1 MRNIRGE
8 WDADWA
14 IAMAIVV
21 GIIVAIVAFIIGW
34 ILINRR
40 RARLRELAAQARE
53 WKDQPSPQD
62 SFRYGLGMARR
73 KSVRLSGN
81 QVPVAVTLD
90 GNKESS
96 WDGWVID
103 RSHGGLRLRVSQPF
117 QVGAI
122 LRVRALQAPNTIPW
136 MGVEVKNARE
146 KSEFWEIG
154 CQFLSEPPE
163 EVLKSFGSK

>member
-1 MRNIRGE
+1 MRNVTGE
-8 WDADWA
+8 WDRDWA
-14 IAMAIVV
+14 IGMAVIVGVVVAV
-21 GIIVAIVAFIIGW
+21 GAFVMGW

-40 RARLRELAAQARE
+40 RARLRELAAQAGD
-53 WKDQPSPQD
+53 WKDQLSPQD
-62 SFRYGLGMARR
+62 AFRYGMGMARR

-81 QVPVAVTLD
+81 QVPVSVTYD
-90 GNKESS
+90 GNTESP

-103 RSHGGLRLRVSQPF
+103 RSHGGLRLKIPQPT

-122 LRVRALQAPNTIPW
+122 LRVRALLASNEIPW
-136 MGVEVKNARE
+136 VEVQVKNARE

-163 EVLKSFGSK
+163 EILRSFGSK

>member
-1 MRNIRGE
+1 MRNLTGK

-14 IAMAIVV
+14 IGMAIIVGVV
-21 GIIVAIVAFIIGW
+21 VAIVAFVFGW

-40 RARLRELAAQARE
+40 RARLRELAAQAGD
-53 WKDQPSPQD
+53 WKDRPSPQD
-62 SFRYGLGMARR
+62 AFRYGLGMARR

-81 QVPVAVTLD
+81 QVPVSVTFD
-90 GNKESS
+90 GNTESP

-103 RSHGGLRLRVSQPF
+103 RSHGGLRLKVPRPI
-117 QVGAI
+117 QVGMI
-122 LRVRALQAPNTIPW
+122 LRVRSLQAPTAFPW
-136 MGVEVKNARE
+136 MEVQVKNARD

-163 EVLKSFGSK
+163 EILKSFGSK